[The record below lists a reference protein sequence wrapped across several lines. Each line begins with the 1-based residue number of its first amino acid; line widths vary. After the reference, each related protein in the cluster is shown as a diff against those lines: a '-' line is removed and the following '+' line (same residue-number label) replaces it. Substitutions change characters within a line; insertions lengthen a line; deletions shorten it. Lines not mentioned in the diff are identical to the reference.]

1 MNLDK
6 LEQLVL
12 NGAEPGNEAEI
23 IYITQTEYDNMKA
36 ENNDNGFNC
45 FMGPKGPVWIKVK

>member
-36 ENNDNGFNC
+36 ENNDKDFNC
-45 FMGPKGPVWIKVK
+45 FMGPQGPVWIKIK